1 MHPLKDRSKSFYDF
15 VALDMKKLSVIT
27 ILLCFL
33 FGSTVIAQKFRP
45 RDRGLEIG
53 LFNTGKWNAIT
64 DVAGVTVGHE
74 TVIETDSIRTGV
86 TVIIPHQGNLYQE
99 KVMAAVHVTNGYGKA
114 VGFTQIEEL
123 GTIETPIGL
132 TNTLNTFSVA
142 DDILGYMLA
151 VPEHR
156 GTVNPVV
163 GETNDGGLNDI
174 AGRHVQNHHTLNAIR
189 NAKSGPVAE
198 GSVGAGTGTR
208 ALGFKGGIG
217 TASRVLPKEAGGY
230 TVGVLVQTNFG
241 GSLMINGA
249 PVGRELKKSPFASQ
263 IPYDEDEGS
272 CMIVIATDAPLSNR
286 NLKRMAKRVDHA
298 FGRVGAYSSNGSG
311 DYAIIFSTHRANRVT
326 GGTGQ
331 FGGSNEIE
339 VSRKDI
345 RNRNMS
351 ALFMAT
357 VEATEE
363 AIINSLFMA
372 ETVSSRYGT
381 MEALPVDK
389 TMQILK
395 KYKALNWNKKLY
407 PWKK

>member
-1 MHPLKDRSKSFYDF
+1 MSKSFYHF
-15 VALDMKKLSVIT
+15 VVSGMKKFNI
-27 ILLCFL
+27 IPIFLLIVCSFL
-33 FGSTVIAQKFRP
+33 VGQKTRP
-45 RDRGLEIG
+45 RDMGLEIG
-53 LFNTGKWNAIT
+53 LFRTGKWNAIT

-74 TVIETDSIRTGV
+74 TIIENDSVRTGV
-86 TVIIPHQGNLYQE
+86 TVIIPHQGGLYKE

-123 GTIETPIGL
+123 GTIETPIAL
-132 TNTLNTFSVA
+132 TNTLNTFLVA
-142 DDILGYMLA
+142 NAIVDYMISENPDI
-151 VPEHR
+151 R
-156 GTVNPVV
+156 SVNPVV
-163 GETNDGGLNDI
+163 GETNDSGLNDI
-174 AGRHVQNHHTLNAIR
+174 RGRHVTKKHVFSAIQ
-189 NAKSGPVAE
+189 NAKGGPVAE

-217 TASRVLPKEAGGY
+217 TASRVLPNDVGGY

-249 PVGRELKKSPFASQ
+249 PVGRELKVSPFASR

-311 DYAIIFSTHRANRVT
+311 DYAIIFSTHKANSSDGLTTTR
-326 GGTGQ
+326 
-331 FGGSNEIE
+331 EE
-339 VSRKDI
+339 MK
-345 RNRNMS
+345 NRHMNG
-351 ALFMAT
+351 LFMAT

>member
-1 MHPLKDRSKSFYDF
+1 MSKSFYHF
-15 VALDMKKLSVIT
+15 VVSGMKKFNI
-27 ILLCFL
+27 IPIFLLIVCSFL
-33 FGSTVIAQKFRP
+33 MGQKTRP
-45 RDRGLEIG
+45 RDMGLEIG
-53 LFNTGKWNAIT
+53 LFRTGKWNAIT

-74 TVIETDSIRTGV
+74 TIIENDSVRTGV
-86 TVIIPHQGNLYQE
+86 TVIIPHEGNLYQE

-114 VGFTQIEEL
+114 IGFTQIEEL
-123 GTIETPIGL
+123 GTIETPIAL
-132 TNTLNTFSVA
+132 TNTLNTFLVA
-142 DDILGYMLA
+142 NAIVDYMISEKPDI
-151 VPEHR
+151 R
-156 GTVNPVV
+156 SVNPVV
-163 GETNDGGLNDI
+163 GETNDSGLNDI
-174 AGRHVQNHHTLNAIR
+174 RGRHVTKKHVFSAIQ

-217 TASRVLPKEAGGY
+217 TASRVLPKEAGEY
-230 TVGVLVQTNFG
+230 TIGVLVQTNFG

-249 PVGRELKKSPFASQ
+249 PVGRELKVSPFASR
-263 IPYDEDEGS
+263 IPYDDDDEGS

-311 DYAIIFSTHRANRVT
+311 DYAIIFSTHKANTSDGLTTTR
-326 GGTGQ
+326 
-331 FGGSNEIE
+331 EE
-339 VSRKDI
+339 MK
-345 RNRNMS
+345 NRHMNG
-351 ALFMAT
+351 LFMAT

-363 AIINSLFMA
+363 AIINSIFMA
-372 ETVSSRYGT
+372 NTVSSRYGT

-389 TMQILK
+389 TMRILK

>member
-1 MHPLKDRSKSFYDF
+1 MRPLKDMSKSFYHF
-15 VALDMKKLSVIT
+15 VVSGMKKFNI
-27 ILLCFL
+27 IPIFLLIVCSFL
-33 FGSTVIAQKFRP
+33 MGQKTRP
-45 RDRGLEIG
+45 RDMGLEIG

-74 TVIETDSIRTGV
+74 TIIENDSVRTGV
-86 TVIIPHQGNLYQE
+86 TVIIPHEGGLYKE

-123 GTIETPIGL
+123 GTIETPIAL
-132 TNTLNTFSVA
+132 TNTLNTFLVA
-142 DDILGYMLA
+142 NAIVDYMISENPDI
-151 VPEHR
+151 R
-156 GTVNPVV
+156 SVNPVV
-163 GETNDGGLNDI
+163 GETNDSGLNDI
-174 AGRHVQNHHTLNAIR
+174 RGRHVTKKHVFSAIQ
-189 NAKSGPVAE
+189 NAKGGPVAE

-217 TASRVLPKEAGGY
+217 TASRVLPNDVGGY

-249 PVGRELKKSPFASQ
+249 PVGRELKVSPFASR

-311 DYAIIFSTHRANRVT
+311 DYAIIFSTHKANSSDGLTTTR
-326 GGTGQ
+326 
-331 FGGSNEIE
+331 EE
-339 VSRKDI
+339 MK
-345 RNRNMS
+345 NRHMNG
-351 ALFMAT
+351 LFMAT

>member
-1 MHPLKDRSKSFYDF
+1 MRPLKDMSKSFYHF
-15 VALDMKKLSVIT
+15 VVSGMKKFNI
-27 ILLCFL
+27 IPIFLLIVCSFL
-33 FGSTVIAQKFRP
+33 MGQKTRP
-45 RDRGLEIG
+45 RDMGLEIG
-53 LFNTGKWNAIT
+53 LFRTGKWNAIT

-74 TVIETDSIRTGV
+74 TIIENDSVRTGV
-86 TVIIPHQGNLYQE
+86 TVIIPHQGGLYKE

-123 GTIETPIGL
+123 GTIETPIAL
-132 TNTLNTFSVA
+132 TNTLNTFLVA
-142 DDILGYMLA
+142 NAIVDYMISENPDI
-151 VPEHR
+151 R
-156 GTVNPVV
+156 SVNPVV
-163 GETNDGGLNDI
+163 GETNDSGLNDI
-174 AGRHVQNHHTLNAIR
+174 RGRHVTKKHVFSAIQ

-249 PVGRELKKSPFASQ
+249 PVGRELKVSPFASR

-311 DYAIIFSTHRANRVT
+311 DYAIIFSTHKANSSDGLT
-326 GGTGQ
+326 T
-331 FGGSNEIE
+331 
-339 VSRKDI
+339 I
-345 RNRNMS
+345 REEMKNRHMNG
-351 ALFMAT
+351 LFMAT

>member
-1 MHPLKDRSKSFYDF
+1 LRPLKDMSKSFYHF
-15 VALDMKKLSVIT
+15 VVSGMKKFNI
-27 ILLCFL
+27 IPIFLLIVCSFL
-33 FGSTVIAQKFRP
+33 MGQKTRP
-45 RDRGLEIG
+45 RDMGLEIG
-53 LFNTGKWNAIT
+53 LFRTGKWNAIT

-74 TVIETDSIRTGV
+74 TIIENDSVRTGV
-86 TVIIPHQGNLYQE
+86 TVIIPHQGGLYKE

-123 GTIETPIGL
+123 GTIETPIAL
-132 TNTLNTFSVA
+132 TNTLNTFLVA
-142 DDILGYMLA
+142 NAIVDYMISENPDI
-151 VPEHR
+151 R
-156 GTVNPVV
+156 SVNPVV
-163 GETNDGGLNDI
+163 GETNDSGLNDI
-174 AGRHVQNHHTLNAIR
+174 RGRHVTKKHVFSAIQ
-189 NAKSGPVAE
+189 NAKGGPVAE

-249 PVGRELKKSPFASQ
+249 PVGRELKVSPFASR

-311 DYAIIFSTHRANRVT
+311 DYAIIFSTHKANSSDGLTTTR
-326 GGTGQ
+326 
-331 FGGSNEIE
+331 EE
-339 VSRKDI
+339 MK
-345 RNRNMS
+345 NRHMNG
-351 ALFMAT
+351 LFMAT

>member
-1 MHPLKDRSKSFYDF
+1 MRPLKDMSKSFYHF
-15 VALDMKKLSVIT
+15 VVSGMKKFNI
-27 ILLCFL
+27 IPIFLLIVCSFL
-33 FGSTVIAQKFRP
+33 MGQKTRP
-45 RDRGLEIG
+45 RDMGLEIG
-53 LFNTGKWNAIT
+53 LFRTGKWNAIT

-74 TVIETDSIRTGV
+74 TIIENDSVRTGV
-86 TVIIPHQGNLYQE
+86 TVIIPHQGGLYKE

-123 GTIETPIGL
+123 GTIETPIAL
-132 TNTLNTFSVA
+132 TNTLNTFLVA
-142 DDILGYMLA
+142 NAIVDYMISENPDI
-151 VPEHR
+151 R
-156 GTVNPVV
+156 SVNPVV
-163 GETNDGGLNDI
+163 GETNDSGLNDI
-174 AGRHVQNHHTLNAIR
+174 RGRHVTKKHVFSAIQ

-217 TASRVLPKEAGGY
+217 TASRVLPNDGGGY

-249 PVGRELKKSPFASQ
+249 PVGRELKVSPFASR

-311 DYAIIFSTHRANRVT
+311 DYAIIFSTHKANSSDGLTTTR
-326 GGTGQ
+326 
-331 FGGSNEIE
+331 EE
-339 VSRKDI
+339 MK
-345 RNRNMS
+345 NRHMNG
-351 ALFMAT
+351 LFMAT

>member
-1 MHPLKDRSKSFYDF
+1 MSKSFYDF
-15 VALDMKKLSVIT
+15 VVLNMKKLKVNQ
-27 ILLCFL
+27 LFL
-33 FGSTVIAQKFRP
+33 FFLLSGLLFGQKIRP
-45 RDRGLEIG
+45 RDLGLQIG
-53 LFNTGKWNAIT
+53 LFKTGRWNAIT
-64 DVAGVTVGHE
+64 DVKGVQVGHE
-74 TVIETDSIRTGV
+74 TLIYGDSVRTGV
-86 TVIIPHQGNLYQE
+86 TIIKPHGGNLFKN
-99 KVMAAVHVTNGYGKA
+99 KVMGAVYVSNGFGKA
-114 VGFTQIEEL
+114 IGFTQVEEL

-132 TNTLNTFSVA
+132 TNTLNIFMVA
-142 DDILGYMLA
+142 NSIVGYMIEEN
-151 VPEHR
+151 PDIR
-156 GTVNPVV
+156 SVNPVV

-174 AGRHVQNHHTLNAIR
+174 AGRHVQNHHTLKAIQ
-189 NAKSGPVAE
+189 NAKSGPVVE

-217 TASRVLPKEAGGY
+217 TASRILPNDVGGY

-249 PVGRELKKSPFASQ
+249 PVGRELKVSPFASR

-311 DYAIIFSTHRANRVT
+311 DYAIIFSTHPTNRVT

-331 FGGSNEIE
+331 IGGPNDLE

-345 RNRNMS
+345 RNRNMNG
-351 ALFMAT
+351 LFMAT

-372 ETVSSRYGT
+372 ETVSSKYGT
-381 MEALPVDK
+381 METLPVK
-389 TMQILK
+389 ETMKILK